1 MTRVDRVMRL
11 MDFLRAREATT
22 VAEIAEALDVS
33 PRTVHRDLATLRQR
47 GVPLSS
53 DSGPGGGVR
62 LERDRGVTA
71 VHLSQEEVVALWL
84 AASLSA
90 TGSTLPWGNAAR
102 SGLQKLFASVPKE
115 RARGMRA
122 LCRRVVVGRP
132 ASARVLADVGTP
144 PEELLAVF
152 ERAFREQV
160 CLSFEY
166 RDRHG
171 NTSRRCVEPH
181 GLLVEAPVWYVLARD
196 VEKQAARMFRMDRIR
211 RARLVP
217 DRPFTPDMEGLQAQ
231 AHAQRD
237 QARGL
242 SSEDAPLERAG

>member
-11 MDFLRAREATT
+11 MDFLRGREATT

-33 PRTVHRDLATLRQR
+33 GRTVHRDLATLRQR
-47 GVPLSS
+47 GIPVSS
-53 DSGPGGGVR
+53 DTGPGGGVR
-62 LERDRGVTA
+62 LERDRGVAA

-84 AASLSA
+84 AASLSS

-115 RARGMRA
+115 RSRGMRE
-122 LCRRVVVGRP
+122 LIRRVVVSRP
-132 ASARVLADVGTP
+132 ASARVLADVGKP

-160 CLSFEY
+160 CLSFDY

-171 NTSRRCVEPH
+171 NSSRRCVEPH
-181 GLLVEAPVWYVLARD
+181 GLLVESPVWYVLARD
-196 VEKQAARMFRMDRIR
+196 VEKSAARMFRMDRIR
-211 RARLVP
+211 RARIVP
-217 DRPFTPDMEGLQAQ
+217 DRPFTPDMDGL
-231 AHAQRD
+231 HAQVEAQRE
-237 QARGL
+237 QARVHAR
-242 SSEDAPLERAG
+242 EDRPSNPPK

>member
-1 MTRVDRVMRL
+1 MARVDRVMRL
-11 MDFLRAREATT
+11 LDFLRGRDGTT

-33 PRTVHRDLATLRQR
+33 ARTVHRDLATLREQ
-47 GVPLSS
+47 GLPLSS
-53 DSGPGGGVR
+53 DTGPGGGVR
-62 LERDRGVTA
+62 LERDRGVAA

-84 AASLSA
+84 AANLSA
-90 TGSTLPWGNAAR
+90 TGSTLPWGSAAR

-115 RARGMRA
+115 RARGMRE

-132 ASARVLADVGTP
+132 ASVRVLADVGTP

-171 NTSRRCVEPH
+171 KATRRIVEPH
-181 GLLVEAPVWYVLARD
+181 GLLVESPVWYVLARD
-196 VEKQAARMFRMDRIR
+196 VEKAAARMFRMDRIR

-217 DRPFTPDMEGLQAQ
+217 DRPFTPDMEGLRAQ
-231 AHAQRD
+231 AEAQRAD
-237 QARGL
+237 GARA
-242 SSEDAPLERAG
+242 SS